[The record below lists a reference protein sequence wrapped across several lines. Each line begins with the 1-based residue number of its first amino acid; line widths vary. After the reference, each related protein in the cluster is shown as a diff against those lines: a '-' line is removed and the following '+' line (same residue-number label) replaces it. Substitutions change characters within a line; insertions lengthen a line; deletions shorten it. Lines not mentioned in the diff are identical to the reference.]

1 MARSMSNKDGM
12 GMGPKKPTRGGV
24 EKRFITRPESF
35 SLPKA
40 AAASAD
46 SVIKIAKSAADLA
59 KMGYKIV
66 PIPGKKKK

>member
-12 GMGPKKPTRGGV
+12 SGGR
-24 EKRFITRPESF
+24 KLSGDRF

>member
-12 GMGPKKPTRGGV
+12 SGGKPSVR
-24 EKRFITRPESF
+24 KSF
-35 SLPKA
+35 GSVGAGYKIGELSVGAAIKA
-40 AAASAD
+40 AQ
-46 SVIKIAKSAADLA
+46 SAADLA

>member
-12 GMGPKKPTRGGV
+12 AGTKPPGMKYFQVASVPYKTGKLSAGAA
-24 EKRFITRPESF
+24 I
-35 SLPKA
+35 KA
-40 AAASAD
+40 
-46 SVIKIAKSAADLA
+46 AKSAADLA